1 MRRSIASNI
10 MAFVGKQQYEKSASI
25 DVMLAALNRV
35 VLKSERLTVLV
46 FCDGETAIGG
56 TPFDSGINQIFHQR
70 ESAQK
75 KAKQPFI
82 IVFRAQLGEYVG
94 CTVNFPPLP
103 VNFPYFPPLPP
114 PAPNTASNPPPVI
127 DLPPPAVTLPPLII
141 VGTNVGTNFP
151 PPEPNPE
158 PTNPAPPVQ
167 TNMISAIP
175 TNPVVPPP
183 ENSELSSDGS
193 LAIGAAF
200 LAAAGGLTLFMLR
213 RSRKTNS
220 SSLIT
225 QTMKKD

>member
-1 MRRSIASNI
+1 M
-10 MAFVGKQQYEKSASI
+10 
-25 DVMLAALNRV
+25 
-35 VLKSERLTVLV
+35 
-46 FCDGETAIGG
+46 
-56 TPFDSGINQIFHQR
+56 
-70 ESAQK
+70 
-75 KAKQPFI
+75 
-82 IVFRAQLGEYVG
+82 
-94 CTVNFPPLP
+94 
-103 VNFPYFPPLPP
+103 
-114 PAPNTASNPPPVI
+114 